1 MKQISIL
8 GCGWLGLPLAKL
20 LIEKGFSINGSTTS
34 VEKIA
39 VLEKAGISPFLV
51 SLSAVEVSNETK
63 ISIEN
68 FLQNSD
74 VLIIDIPPKLRGNS
88 SDTSTELSKTFVAK
102 IQNVIPFIEKS
113 SVEKVIFVSS
123 TSVYADDNSIITEE
137 TIPNPDTESGK
148 QLLEAE
154 HLLQSNSNFQ
164 TTILRFGGLIGEDRH
179 PIKFLAG
186 RKNIENPEGPINLIH
201 QVDCIGIIEEIIKK
215 GLYFL
220 RQHKLAQ
227 SDNWDWNEVFNAVAP
242 FHPTRKEY
250 YTQKAIELNLPLPK
264 FDDPSNSEQAQQSKT
279 SIGKTILSDK
289 IEQVLKYEFKNK
301 TL

>member
-1 MKQISIL
+1 MKKISIL
-8 GCGWLGLPLAKL
+8 GCGWLGLPLAKSL
-20 LIEKGFSINGSTTS
+20 LEKGFSINGSTTS
-34 VEKIA
+34 LEKIA
-39 VLEKAGISPFLV
+39 ILEKAGISPFQINLFEDRIEGNLDLF
-51 SLSAVEVSNETK
+51 LS
-63 ISIEN
+63 
-68 FLQNSD
+68 NSD
-74 VLIIDIPPKLRGNS
+74 VLIIDIPPKLRGDS

-154 HLLQSNSNFQ
+154 QLLQSNKNFQ
-164 TTILRFGGLIGEDRH
+164 TTIIRFGGLIGEDRH

-186 RKNIENPEGPINLIH
+186 RKNIENPDGPINLIH
-201 QVDCIGIIEEIIKK
+201 QVDCIGIIEAIVCHSEFI
-215 GLYFL
+215 
-220 RQHKLAQ
+220 AT
-227 SDNWDWNEVFNAVAP
+227 FNAVAP

-250 YTQKAIELNLPLPK
+250 YTQKAIELDLPLPE
-264 FDDPSNSEQAQQSKT
+264 FDESKT
-279 SIGKTILSDK
+279 SNGKTVLSDK

>member
-8 GCGWLGLPLAKL
+8 GCGWLGLPLAKSL
-20 LIEKGFSINGSTTS
+20 LEKGFSINGSTTS

-39 VLEKAGISPFLV
+39 VLKNTGIHPFLV
-51 SLSAVEVSNETK
+51 SLSAVEVSDETK

-68 FLQNSD
+68 FLENSEI
-74 VLIIDIPPKLRGNS
+74 LIIDIPPKLRGDSN
-88 SDTSTELSKTFVAK
+88 ENFVAK

-113 SVEKVIFVSS
+113 SIEKVIYVSS

-137 TIPNPDTESGK
+137 TKPNPDTESGR
-148 QLLEAE
+148 QLLETE
-154 HLLQSNSNFQ
+154 HLLQNNSNFE
-164 TTILRFGGLIGEDRH
+164 TTIVRFGGLIGEDRH

-186 RKNIENPEGPINLIH
+186 RKNIENPNGPINLIH
-201 QVDCIGIIEEIIKK
+201 QIDCIGIIEVIVCNTEFF
-215 GLYFL
+215 G
-220 RQHKLAQ
+220 
-227 SDNWDWNEVFNAVAP
+227 VFNAVTP

-250 YTQKAIELNLPLPK
+250 YTQKAIELNLPLPE
-264 FDDPSNSEQAQQSKT
+264 FDDPSNSEQAQQSKI

-289 IEQVLKYEFKNK
+289 IEQVLNYEFKNK

>member
-8 GCGWLGLPLAKL
+8 GCGWLGLPLAKS
-20 LIEKGFSINGSTTS
+20 LIEKGFSVNGSTTS

-39 VLEKAGISPFLV
+39 VLEKAGIHPFLV
-51 SLSAVEVSNETK
+51 SLSAVEVLEETK

-88 SDTSTELSKTFVAK
+88 SDTSTALSMTFVAK
-102 IQNVIPFIEKS
+102 IQNIIPFIEKS

-123 TSVYADDNSIITEE
+123 TSVYSDDNSIITEAM
-137 TIPNPDTESGK
+137 IPNPDTESGR

-154 HLLQSNSNFQ
+154 QLLQSNKNFQ

-186 RKNIENPEGPINLIH
+186 RKDIENPEGPINLIH
-201 QVDCIGIIEEIIKK
+201 QIDCIGIIEEIIKK
-215 GLYFL
+215 GL
-220 RQHKLAQ
+220 RQAQ
-227 SDNWDWNEVFNAVAP
+227 SDNWDSNEVFNAVAP

-250 YTQKAIELNLPLPK
+250 YTQKAIELNLPLPE
-264 FDDPSNSEQAQQSKT
+264 FDESKT

-289 IEQVLKYEFKNK
+289 VESILNYKFEINRY
-301 TL
+301 

>member
-8 GCGWLGLPLAKL
+8 GCGWLGLPLAKS

-39 VLEKAGISPFLV
+39 VLEKAGISPFQINLFEDRIEGNLDLF
-51 SLSAVEVSNETK
+51 LS
-63 ISIEN
+63 
-68 FLQNSD
+68 NSE
-74 VLIIDIPPKLRGNS
+74 VLIIDIPPKLRGNFS
-88 SDTSTELSKTFVAK
+88 ENFVAK
-102 IQNVIPFIEKS
+102 IQNIIPFIEKS
-113 SVEKVIFVSS
+113 SVEKVFFVSS
-123 TSVYADDNSIITEE
+123 TSVYADDNSIITEDK
-137 TIPNPDTESGK
+137 IPNPDTESGR

-154 HLLQSNSNFQ
+154 QLLQSNNNFQ
-164 TTILRFGGLIGEDRH
+164 TTIIRFGGLIGEDRH

-201 QVDCIGIIEEIIKK
+201 QIDCIGIIEEIIKK
-215 GLYFL
+215 GL
-220 RQHKLAQ
+220 RQAQ
-227 SDNWDWNEVFNAVAP
+227 SDNCNEVFNAVAP

-250 YTQKAIELNLPLPK
+250 YTQKAIELNLPLPE

-289 IEQVLKYEFKNK
+289 IEQVLKYDFKNK

>member
-8 GCGWLGLPLAKL
+8 GCGWLGLPLAKSL
-20 LIEKGFSINGSTTS
+20 LEKGFSVNGSTTS

-39 VLEKAGISPFLV
+39 VLENAGIHPFLV
-51 SLSAVEVSNETK
+51 SLSAVEVLEETK

-68 FLQNSD
+68 FLQNSE
-74 VLIIDIPPKLRGNS
+74 VLIIDIPPKLRGDS
-88 SDTSTELSKTFVAK
+88 SENFVAK
-102 IQNVIPFIEKS
+102 IQNIIPFIEKS
-113 SVEKVIFVSS
+113 LVEKMIFVSS

-137 TIPNPDTESGK
+137 TKPNPDTESGK

-154 HLLQSNSNFQ
+154 QLLQSNKNFQ
-164 TTILRFGGLIGEDRH
+164 TTIVRFGGLIGEDRH

-201 QVDCIGIIEEIIKK
+201 QIDCIGIIEEILKHPETSGQIDK
-215 GLYFL
+215 
-220 RQHKLAQ
+220 
-227 SDNWDWNEVFNAVAP
+227 SSEVFNAVAP

-250 YTQKAIELNLPLPK
+250 YTQKAIELDLPLPE
-264 FDDPSNSEQAQQSKT
+264 FEVSKT

-289 IEQVLKYEFKNK
+289 VESILNYKFEINRY
-301 TL
+301 

>member
-8 GCGWLGLPLAKL
+8 GCGWLGLPLAKS
-20 LIEKGFSINGSTTS
+20 LIEKGFSVNGSTTS

-39 VLEKAGISPFLV
+39 VLEKAGIHPFLV
-51 SLSAVEVSNETK
+51 SLSAVEVLEETK

-88 SDTSTELSKTFVAK
+88 SDTSTALSMTFVAK
-102 IQNVIPFIEKS
+102 IQNIIPFIEKS

-123 TSVYADDNSIITEE
+123 TSVYSDDNSIITEAM
-137 TIPNPDTESGK
+137 IPNPDTESGR

-154 HLLQSNSNFQ
+154 QLLQSNKNFQ
-164 TTILRFGGLIGEDRH
+164 TTILRFGGLIGDDRH

-186 RKNIENPEGPINLIH
+186 RKDIENPEGPINLIH
-201 QVDCIGIIEEIIKK
+201 QIDCIGIIEEIIKK
-215 GLYFL
+215 GL
-220 RQHKLAQ
+220 RQAQ
-227 SDNWDWNEVFNAVAP
+227 SDNWDSNEVFNAVAP

-250 YTQKAIELNLPLPK
+250 YTQKAIELNLPLPE
-264 FDDPSNSEQAQQSKT
+264 FDESKT
-279 SIGKTILSDK
+279 SIGKTILS
-289 IEQVLKYEFKNK
+289 NK
-301 TL
+301 VESILNYKFEINRY